1 MIGKFNA
8 WMEKVGVD
16 KLLHFF
22 VAAWVVAECKAY
34 GVSAAGIG
42 FVVIVV
48 LAFLKERFLD
58 KEFSAMDFWWSA
70 CGGFAPMLLM
80 ALKDMIG

>member
-1 MIGKFNA
+1 MKLTDKLV
-8 WMEKVGVD
+8 EKVGVD
-16 KLLHFF
+16 KLLHFLL
-22 VAAWVVAECKAY
+22 AAWFVSECKAY

-42 FVVIVV
+42 FVVIVI

-70 CGGFAPMLLM
+70 CGGFAPMFLM
-80 ALKDMIG
+80 AVKDMIG